1 MRLEGSVVLVTD
13 ANGGIGRAFVV
24 ELPKR
29 GRPKSISATFVHAI
43 GAAFVRSQAF
53 RRSVS
58 GILPN
63 GTARADAGES
73 GAEIGGNDPP
83 SRSPRRISC
92 TTIARSR
99 G

>member
-1 MRLEGSVVLVTD
+1 MRLEGSVVLVTG

-58 GILPN
+58 GIFSDRVTKLPPRSN
-63 GTARADAGES
+63 PRRAGERS
-73 GAEIGGNDPP
+73 GMC
-83 SRSPRRISC
+83 RVRRWHC
-92 TTIARSR
+92 TPDGLAS
-99 G
+99 